1 MWEGENRTDAIATFV
16 PWLNCFC
23 IAEVSAQI
31 LFCKCVEDGCQQVAV
46 ECKLNERYHFAV
58 GVPIGLAAAEL
69 TVEGGSSD
77 FDVFYLNY

>member
-1 MWEGENRTDAIATFV
+1 MKISTVNEKIRYQRLCE
-16 PWLNCFC
+16 
-23 IAEVSAQI
+23 
-31 LFCKCVEDGCQQVAV
+31 
-46 ECKLNERYHFAV
+46 LNERYHFAV